1 MSWFSKHITL
11 VFLPQ
16 ETSAVRRARLP
27 LPIFIL
33 LLGLILGILSLWLWV
48 VYDYFDLRRNLVFLE
63 KNKQTYVDLQSRVTT
78 FDRRYQE
85 ASLHQDHLKEL
96 HYRLRSL
103 TSLQALTGGK
113 LITDQ
118 EAMHQQQL
126 TAKEKGILEVIAA
139 EDMQVDQNI
148 QLREKRIKNI
158 IEFYAEKANP
168 LSRYPSIWPV
178 KGVLT
183 TEFGMKF
190 DSLTGQRKPH
200 HGIVFATRSFSPV
213 IAPADGIVEYAGH
226 DEIYEN
232 LVVLDH
238 GNGIKTRFGNLSAP
252 EVQPGEIVRRGD
264 LLAQIGNTGRTTG
277 PQLYYEIILNGI
289 PQHPVKFIPGVL
301 SALDQ

>member
-1 MSWFSKHITL
+1 MSWFGKHITL

-16 ETSAVRRARLP
+16 ETSSVRRARLP

-33 LLGLILGILSLWLWV
+33 ILGLILGIAVLWFWV
-48 VYDYFDLRRNLVFLE
+48 IYDYFELRRNLVYLE
-63 KNKQTYVDLQSRVTT
+63 KNKQAYIDVQAQVKT
-78 FDRRYQE
+78 FDQLYQDT
-85 ASLHQDHLKEL
+85 SLHEDHVKEL
-96 HYRLRSL
+96 HYRLRRL
-103 TSLQALTGGK
+103 TSLQSNRGVK
-113 LITDQ
+113 LFVDP
-118 EAMHQQQL
+118 EVKLKQQIAAREL
-126 TAKEKGILEVIAA
+126 GILEVIAA
-139 EDMQVDQNI
+139 DTMQVDQNI

-158 IEFYAEKANP
+158 IAFYQEEASP

-213 IAPADGIVEYAGH
+213 IAPADGIVEYAGF
-226 DEIYEN
+226 DEVYEN

-238 GNGIKTRFGNLSAP
+238 GNGIKTRFGNLSTP
-252 EVQPGEIVRRGD
+252 EVLQGDIVRRGD

-289 PQHPVKFIPGVL
+289 PQHPVKFIPSIVMNM
-301 SALDQ
+301 D